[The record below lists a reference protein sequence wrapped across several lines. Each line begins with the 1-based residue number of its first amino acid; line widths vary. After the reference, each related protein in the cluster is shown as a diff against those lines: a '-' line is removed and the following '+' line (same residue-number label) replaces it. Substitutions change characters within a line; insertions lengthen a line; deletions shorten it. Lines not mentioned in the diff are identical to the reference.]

1 MAHRPGVGETCAADP
16 DCPGGCP
23 LSADREAGA
32 GRLID
37 SHAHLLHLRDR
48 LTPEQAL
55 EEARAAGVE
64 AVLNIGDDAS
74 DNRPGVELAER
85 IPGLKTTI
93 GRHPHSAGD
102 PIDAAERRELRQLAS
117 HASVV
122 AVGEIGLDYHF
133 TDYHRV
139 PAREQQQ
146 VFRQMLG
153 LAQELEKPVV
163 LHTRDAFPDL
173 LAILDEFPGLTGV
186 FHCFRGNSTFSA
198 EALARGF
205 HISFAGTVTYPT
217 AHGVV
222 GAASIIP
229 LDHMLVETDSPFLP
243 PQSRRGQPNAPR
255 YLVETVE
262 RTAMLRGT
270 TAAEIGRATGQ
281 NAIDLF
287 RLNHAD

>member
-1 MAHRPGVGETCAADP
+1 MGETGATDP
-16 DCPGGCP
+16 DRAGRRP

-37 SHAHLLHLRDR
+37 SHAHLLHLREG

-55 EEARAAGVE
+55 EEARAIGVE
-64 AVLNIGDDAS
+64 AVVNIGDDPT

-85 IPGLKTTI
+85 ISGLTTTI

-102 PIDAAERRELRQLAS
+102 PIDAAERRELRQLAG
-117 HASVV
+117 HPSVV

-133 TDYHRV
+133 TDHHRV
-139 PAREQQQ
+139 AAHAQQQ

-153 LAQELEKPVV
+153 LALEVDKPVV

-173 LAILDEFPGLTGV
+173 LAILDEFPGITGV
-186 FHCFRGNSTFSA
+186 FHCFSGNSAFAA

-205 HISFAGTVTYPT
+205 YISFAGTVTYPT
-217 AHGVV
+217 AHGVI

-243 PQSRRGQPNAPR
+243 PQSRRGQANAPR

-262 RTAMLRGT
+262 RIARLRDATAT
-270 TAAEIGRATGQ
+270 EIGTATGR

-287 RLNHAD
+287 RLNHAG

>member
-1 MAHRPGVGETCAADP
+1 V
-16 DCPGGCP
+16 
-23 LSADREAGA
+23 
-32 GRLID
+32 
-37 SHAHLLHLRDR
+37 
-48 LTPEQAL
+48 
-55 EEARAAGVE
+55 GVE
-64 AVLNIGDDAS
+64 AVVNIGDDVS

-85 IPGLKTTI
+85 ITGLRTTV

-102 PIDAAERRELRQLAS
+102 PIDAAERRELRQLAG
-117 HASVV
+117 HPSVV

-173 LAILDEFPGLTGV
+173 LAILDEFPGVEGV
-186 FHCFRGNSTFSA
+186 FHCFSGNSAFAA

-205 HISFAGTVTYPT
+205 YISFAGTVTYPT

-262 RTAMLRGT
+262 RIAKLRGT
-270 TAAEIGRATGQ
+270 TPAEIARGTAK

-287 RLNHAD
+287 RLNHAG

>member
-1 MAHRPGVGETCAADP
+1 MGETGAAHP
-16 DCPGGCP
+16 DGAGRRP

-37 SHAHLLHLRDR
+37 SHAHLLHLRHP

-55 EEARAAGVE
+55 HEAKQAGVE
-64 AVLNIGDDAS
+64 AVINIGDDAS

-85 IPGLKTTI
+85 LPGLRTTI
-93 GRHPHSAGD
+93 GRHPHSAGVALT
-102 PIDAAERRELRQLAS
+102 PSELRELRQLAS
-117 HASVV
+117 HPSVV

-139 PAREQQQ
+139 PKVDQRQ

-153 LAQELEKPVV
+153 LAQELAKPLV

-173 LAILDEFPGLTGV
+173 LAILDEFPGLNGV
-186 FHCFRGNSTFSA
+186 FHCFSGNAAFAA

-205 HISFAGTVTYPT
+205 YISFAGTVTYPT
-217 AHGVV
+217 AHGVI

-255 YLVETVE
+255 YIIETVE
-262 RTAMLRGT
+262 RIATLRGT
-270 TAAEIGRATGQ
+270 SAAEIGQATRQ
-281 NAIDLF
+281 NAIALF
-287 RLNHAD
+287 RLTHAG

>member
-1 MAHRPGVGETCAADP
+1 MGEARAADP
-16 DCPGGCP
+16 DGPRWCP
-23 LSADREAGA
+23 LSTDREAGA

-64 AVLNIGDDAS
+64 AVVNIGDDAS

-93 GRHPHSAGD
+93 GRHPHSAAD
-102 PIDAAERRELRQLAS
+102 PIDAAERRELRELAS

-146 VFRQMLG
+146 AFRQMLG
-153 LAQELEKPVV
+153 LALEVRKPVV

-173 LAILDEFPGLTGV
+173 LAILDEFPGVEGV
-186 FHCFRGNSTFSA
+186 FHCFSGNSAFA
-198 EALARGF
+198 ADALARGF
-205 HISFAGTVTYPT
+205 YISFAGTVTYPT
-217 AHGVV
+217 AHGVI

-229 LDHMLVETDSPFLP
+229 LDHMLVETDS
-243 PQSRRGQPNAPR
+243 
-255 YLVETVE
+255 
-262 RTAMLRGT
+262 
-270 TAAEIGRATGQ
+270 
-281 NAIDLF
+281 
-287 RLNHAD
+287 

>member
-1 MAHRPGVGETCAADP
+1 V
-16 DCPGGCP
+16 
-23 LSADREAGA
+23 
-32 GRLID
+32 I
-37 SHAHLLHLRDR
+37 
-48 LTPEQAL
+48 
-55 EEARAAGVE
+55 
-64 AVLNIGDDAS
+64 NIGDDAS

-85 IPGLKTTI
+85 IAGLRTTI

-102 PIDAAERRELRQLAS
+102 PIDAGERRELRRLAS
-117 HASVV
+117 HPSVV

-139 PAREQQQ
+139 PARDQRA
-146 VFRQMLG
+146 VFRQMLA
-153 LAQELEKPVV
+153 LATELEKPVV

-173 LAILDEFPGLTGV
+173 LAILDEFPGVAGV
-186 FHCFRGNSTFSA
+186 FHCFSGNSAFAA

-205 HISFAGTVTYPT
+205 YISFAGTVTYPT
-217 AHGVV
+217 AHGVI

-255 YLVETVE
+255 YLAETVA
-262 RTAMLRGT
+262 RIAALRST
-270 TAAEIGRATGQ
+270 TATEIGRATRQ

-287 RLNHAD
+287 RLNHAG

>member
-1 MAHRPGVGETCAADP
+1 
-16 DCPGGCP
+16 
-23 LSADREAGA
+23 
-32 GRLID
+32 
-37 SHAHLLHLRDR
+37 
-48 LTPEQAL
+48 
-55 EEARAAGVE
+55 VE
-64 AVLNIGDDAS
+64 AVVNIGDDAS

-85 IPGLKTTI
+85 IQGLKTTI

-102 PIDAAERRELRQLAS
+102 PIEAAERRDLRQLAS
-117 HASVV
+117 HPSVV

-139 PAREQQQ
+139 PASEQKQ

-153 LAQELEKPVV
+153 LALEVKKPVV

-173 LAILDEFPGLTGV
+173 LAILDEFPGVDGV
-186 FHCFRGNSTFSA
+186 FHCFSGNSAFAA

-205 HISFAGTVTYPT
+205 YISFAGTVTYPT
-217 AHGVV
+217 AHGVI

-243 PQSRRGQPNAPR
+243 PQSRRGQPNSPR
-255 YLVETVE
+255 YLVETVD
-262 RTAMLRGT
+262 RIARLRGT
-270 TAAEIGRATGQ
+270 TSTEIGRATSQ

-287 RLNHAD
+287 RLNHAGE

>member
-1 MAHRPGVGETCAADP
+1 
-16 DCPGGCP
+16 
-23 LSADREAGA
+23 
-32 GRLID
+32 
-37 SHAHLLHLRDR
+37 
-48 LTPEQAL
+48 
-55 EEARAAGVE
+55 VE

-74 DNRPGVELAER
+74 DNRPGIELTER
-85 IPGLKTTI
+85 ISGLRTTV
-93 GRHPHSAGD
+93 GRHPHSAGE
-102 PIDAAERRELRQLAS
+102 PIGAAERRELQQLAG
-117 HASVV
+117 HPTVA

-133 TDYHRV
+133 TDYHQV
-139 PAREQQQ
+139 PKGDQQR

-153 LAQELEKPVV
+153 LAQEVEKPVV

-173 LAILDEFPGLTGV
+173 LAILDEFPGLHGV
-186 FHCFRGNSTFSA
+186 FHCFSGNSAFAA
-198 EALARGF
+198 EALARGY

-229 LDHMLVETDSPFLP
+229 LDRMLVETDSPFLP

-262 RTAMLRGT
+262 RIAALRGT
-270 TAAEIGRATGQ
+270 TATEIAQATGQ

-287 RLNHAD
+287 RLNHAGS

>member
-1 MAHRPGVGETCAADP
+1 
-16 DCPGGCP
+16 
-23 LSADREAGA
+23 
-32 GRLID
+32 
-37 SHAHLLHLRDR
+37 LHLRPP

-55 EEARAAGVE
+55 QEARAAGVDT
-64 AVLNIGDDAS
+64 VVNIGDDRT
-74 DNRPGVELAER
+74 DNRPGLELTER
-85 IPGLKTTI
+85 IPGLRTTI
-93 GRHPHSAGD
+93 GRHPHSAGE
-102 PIDAAERRELRQLAS
+102 PIGADERRELRRLAS

-133 TDYHRV
+133 TDYHRT
-139 PAREQQQ
+139 PAKPQAQ

-153 LAQELEKPVV
+153 LAQEVDKPVV

-173 LAILDEFPGLTGV
+173 LAILDEFPGVEGV
-186 FHCFRGNSTFSA
+186 FHCFSGNSAFAA

-205 HISFAGTVTYPT
+205 FISFAGTVTYPT
-217 AHGVV
+217 AHGVI

-229 LDHMLVETDSPFLP
+229 LDRMLVETDSPFLP

-262 RTAMLRGT
+262 RIAALRGT
-270 TAAEIGRATGQ
+270 TAVEIAQATRR
-281 NAIDLF
+281 NALELF

>member
-1 MAHRPGVGETCAADP
+1 
-16 DCPGGCP
+16 
-23 LSADREAGA
+23 
-32 GRLID
+32 
-37 SHAHLLHLRDR
+37 
-48 LTPEQAL
+48 
-55 EEARAAGVE
+55 VE
-64 AVLNIGDDAS
+64 AVVNIGDDVS

-85 IPGLKTTI
+85 IPGLRTTI

-102 PIDAAERRELRQLAS
+102 PIEAIERRELRQLAG
-117 HASVV
+117 HPSVV

-153 LAQELEKPVV
+153 LALEARKPVV

-173 LAILDEFPGLTGV
+173 LAVLDEFPGVSGV
-186 FHCFRGNSTFSA
+186 FHCFSGNSAFAA

-205 HISFAGTVTYPT
+205 YISFAGTVTYPT
-217 AHGVV
+217 AHGVI

-243 PQSRRGQPNAPR
+243 PQSMRGQPNAPR

-262 RTAMLRGT
+262 RIAKLRGT
-270 TAAEIGRATGQ
+270 TATEIGKATRQ

-287 RLNHAD
+287 RLNHAG

>member
-1 MAHRPGVGETCAADP
+1 VGETGAAHP
-16 DCPGGCP
+16 DGAWWRA
-23 LSADREAGA
+23 LSPDREAGA
-32 GRLID
+32 RRLID
-37 SHAHLLHLRDR
+37 SHAHLLHLREP

-55 EEARAAGVE
+55 EDARAAGVE
-64 AVLNIGDDAS
+64 VVVNIGDDAS
-74 DNRPGVELAER
+74 DNRPGVELVER
-85 IPGLKTTI
+85 IPELKTTI

-102 PIDAAERRELRQLAS
+102 PIDANERRELRQLAS
-117 HASVV
+117 HPSVV

-139 PAREQQQ
+139 PARDQQQ

-153 LAQELEKPVV
+153 LAQELAKPVV

-173 LAILDEFPGLTGV
+173 LGILDEFPGLNGV
-186 FHCFRGNSTFSA
+186 FHCFSGNSAFAA

-205 HISFAGTVTYPT
+205 YVSFAGTVTYPT
-217 AHGVV
+217 AHGVI

-229 LDHMLVETDSPFLP
+229 LDHMLVETDSPFLA
-243 PQSRRGQPNAPR
+243 PQSMRGQPNAPR

-262 RTAMLRGT
+262 RIAKLRGT
-270 TAAEIGRATGQ
+270 TATEIGRATRQ

-287 RLNHAD
+287 RLNHAG